1 MKKVFT
7 FLLLAMITIS
17 ILPST
22 VFAASAEE
30 DLSKANQ
37 SVLKAIEQVQIG
49 DIEKAKES
57 YKNFQEGWRDYED
70 EVKAESKE
78 AYGSIEDKMG
88 MVQFLFSQNPIQKDK
103 LVQAFK
109 DLDTVD
115 KDFASGK
122 FKNSEDKKTD
132 SKNSKQGNATV
143 NDLVLILEKA
153 KSQID
158 NKDTVGAL
166 KTMNTF
172 SSSWIDVEGVV
183 LTKSKKIY
191 DDAEKDMV
199 GVKAYLATS
208 PVETDKA
215 LKIIDRMHTYL
226 SEIAGTNSYTM
237 IDVITIIL
245 REGLEALLVV
255 IALLG
260 FLNRSGHE
268 DKKGWIYGGVGIG
281 FAVSIVL
288 AVLVKVLFSSG
299 TFGNN
304 NFLIA
309 GWTGVFAAVMLIY
322 VSYWLH
328 SKSSV
333 KTWQSY
339 VNNKG
344 SQAIATGRLFSLG
357 LLAFL
362 AVFREGT
369 ETVLFYIGMASSI
382 KLSDLIIGI
391 AIGMAILVVIAVL
404 ILKVGLRIPMRP
416 FFMVSSLLVFYLGLK
431 FTGMGVNGLQL
442 AGLLQAT
449 SSDSLPSIAWLAMYP
464 TWEGFIPQVI
474 LIVVAVAMVILN
486 HLNSKA
492 SKLK

>member
-1 MKKVFT
+1 
-7 FLLLAMITIS
+7 LIAILTIS
-17 ILPST
+17 IFPKE
-22 VFAASAEE
+22 VFASNAKE

-37 SVLKAIEQVQIG
+37 SIIKATELAEEG
-49 DIEKAKES
+49 DIEKTKES
-57 YKNFQEGWRDYED
+57 FKNFAEGWRDFED

-88 MVQFLFSQNPIQKDK
+88 MVQFLLSQSPVQKDK
-103 LVQAFK
+103 LVQALK
-109 DLDTVD
+109 DLDNVD
-115 KDFASGK
+115 KDFVSGK
-122 FKNSEDKKTD
+122 LKNDAKD
-132 SKNSKQGNATV
+132 SKNNKQTNVTIG
-143 NDLVLILEKA
+143 DLVVLLEKA

-158 NKDTVGAL
+158 NKDNAAAL

-172 SSSWIDVEGVV
+172 SSSWIDIEGVV

-199 GVKAYLATS
+199 SVKAYLSTD
-208 PVETDKA
+208 PVQTEKA
-215 LKIIDRMHTYL
+215 LKTIDRMHMYL
-226 SEIAGTNSYTM
+226 SEIAGTSSYTM
-237 IDVITIIL
+237 VDVITIIL

-304 NFLIA
+304 NFLIG

-328 SKSSV
+328 SKSSA
-333 KTWQSY
+333 KAWQSY

-344 SQAIATGRLFSLG
+344 SQAIATGSLFSLG

-382 KLSDLIIGI
+382 KLADLIIGI
-391 AIGMAILVVIAVL
+391 GIGMAILVVIAVL

-442 AGLLQAT
+442 AGLLPAT

-464 TWEGFIPQVI
+464 TWEGFIPQLI
-474 LIVVAVAMVILN
+474 LIIVAVSMVILN

-492 SKLK
+492 SKLN